1 MYTPVIDFGTMGKS
15 GKRRCI
21 INVYWWKFSPYRT
34 QGWEKSAR
42 EHKRRQKREGETT
55 EKHVRRH
62 RKIRRSFR
70 MLSGQSTE
78 KGTHIAFCSGN
89 MSPNIRSI
97 SRDYPRSG
105 STPCIIKMT
114 RKGMLCKHCCYAL
127 FQRWPL
133 QSPLFLQ
140 SVHEWH
146 VRKPSD

>member
-1 MYTPVIDFGTMGKS
+1 MGFVFLCRLTTLAPALYHVSVRQSRCLPKTSFRFRVATDTLVVGYSLPVIRATWGLA
-15 GKRRCI
+15 
-21 INVYWWKFSPYRT
+21 P
-34 QGWEKSAR
+34 
-42 EHKRRQKREGETT
+42 
-55 EKHVRRH
+55 VR
-62 RKIRRSFR
+62 IYPCWAN
-70 MLSGQSTE
+70 

-133 QSPLFLQ
+133 ESPLFLQ